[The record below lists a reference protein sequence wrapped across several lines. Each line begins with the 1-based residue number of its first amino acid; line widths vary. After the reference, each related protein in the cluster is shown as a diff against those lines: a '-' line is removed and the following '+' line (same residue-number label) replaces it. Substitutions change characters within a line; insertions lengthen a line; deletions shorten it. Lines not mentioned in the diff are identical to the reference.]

1 MLSFKPAFSL
11 SPFTVIKRLFI
22 SLSLS
27 AIRVVSGGVCINSY
41 IELVMLRALNN
52 LGNHIEV

>member
-27 AIRVVSGGVCINSY
+27 DIRVVSGGVCINSY